1 MDRGTDLVGK
11 IMENSSEEVTA
22 ELGFKGQV
30 EHDWEK
36 KGERTIARRGG
47 QV

>member
-22 ELGFKGQV
+22 ALGFKGQV

-47 QV
+47 